1 MPIECMMQDL
11 LKNYEK
17 TERPPQ
23 EKGNFRKC
31 YYSVLKTCD
40 VKKMLRN
47 PGDTT
52 TVRVNMLIRSMG
64 PISET
69 DMVYGWNS
77 KIFYQPFPWTENSAY
92 IHSVTYRKLSVL
104 FNGLLLPAILERQP
118 SKFQGS
124 ETDCKQCDH

>member
-77 KIFYQPFPWTENSAY
+77 KIFYQPFPWTENSTY
-92 IHSVTYRKLSVL
+92 IL
-104 FNGLLLPAILERQP
+104 
-118 SKFQGS
+118 
-124 ETDCKQCDH
+124 

>member
-1 MPIECMMQDL
+1 MMQDL

-31 YYSVLKTCD
+31 YCTFLCQ
-40 VKKMLRN
+40 KKLLRH

-77 KIFYQPFPWTENSAY
+77 KIFYQPCPD
-92 IHSVTYRKLSVL
+92 IRSVL
-104 FNGLLLPAILERQP
+104 
-118 SKFQGS
+118 
-124 ETDCKQCDH
+124 